1 MENEAN
7 GLLLGPG
14 MGSIFLRRTMVPSL
28 KPATLHFALLG
39 LLSRRALTGYEILKR
54 FRRSIVFFWHAERSR
69 IYAELG
75 RLERLGLLRSEVT
88 PQAGRPNQRRYT
100 ITPSGR
106 AALSE
111 WLDAVPPAGPVKDEM
126 LLRTFFADLLP
137 HGTAASSLR
146 RHGEHHR
153 RVLAEFEAIKA
164 GLQARYGPPLESDDR
179 ALFFGS
185 LVLEQG
191 IRSERMYAEWCE
203 WAAEQTERRGAGPE
217 SVAPGSADTDF
228 IMTA

>member
-1 MENEAN
+1 MADTAR
-7 GLLLGPG
+7 P
-14 MGSIFLRRTMVPSL
+14 T
-28 KPATLHFALLG
+28 TLHFALLG

-75 RLERLGLLRSEVT
+75 RLERLGFLRSEVT
-88 PQAGRPNQRRYT
+88 AQTSRPNQRRYT
-100 ITPSGR
+100 ITSSGR
-106 AALSE
+106 AVLGE
-111 WLDAVPPAGPVKDEM
+111 WLAAAVPASPMKDEM

-137 HGTAASSLR
+137 PGAAVSSLR
-146 RHGEHHR
+146 RHAQEHR
-153 RVLAEFEAIKA
+153 RILAEFETIKA
-164 GLQARYGPPLESDDR
+164 ALRTRYGSPLQSADG

-191 IRSERMYAEWCE
+191 IRFERMYAEWCE
-203 WAAEQTERRGAGPE
+203 WAAQRSELRGAGP
-217 SVAPGSADTDF
+217 AADTAGPADIDF